1 MTNGKE
7 KYFQG
12 ESVVLTQQVCLSK
25 QQSSECNVLDA
36 DEKLGE
42 PSPTSLQI
50 LAMSWKGLQNQ
61 YNVVKIP
68 PWEKSWAPRG

>member
-1 MTNGKE
+1 MGKE
-7 KYFQG
+7 KSFQG

-42 PSPTSLQI
+42 PL
-50 LAMSWKGLQNQ
+50 L
-61 YNVVKIP
+61 P
-68 PWEKSWAPRG
+68 PASKF